1 MIEETLLT
9 ASDSE
14 FYTKNPSIP
23 YTSVPNLQGEKQ
35 MSVNIQ
41 SAILSL
47 SDEHGGSLSIIA
59 DNTRHVMRSENPM
72 FGQAVEAYRNED
84 WDTVLRYMNPEKTVK
99 QYLYEFED
107 IKVENGAVLFGGS
120 AVHSLCVDRILQFA
134 DSNFNPMPLVRFL
147 SKLQKNPSR
156 RSVEELYRF
165 LERNEL
171 TVTSNGNFLAYKA
184 VRPDYH
190 SITSGNV
197 KLLQGKDD
205 GSGRIYNGVGETIEV
220 YRNNVDDDA
229 NRGCSYGLHAGTL
242 EYAQGFGGRDAVLL
256 IVEIDPSD
264 VVSVPHDCECQKLRT
279 SRYKVVDICTQR
291 LDLPVYDSR
300 FDSAGDDD
308 DWDSWDDDDDTEY
321 CSDCECEVDGCECE
335 DEDNFLA
342 SEVNVKDLIGYLFK
356 NNYDDLALTL
366 ARKFVDVETVELAD
380 IHNIEGDIDFLQEI
394 AQDMGLTWR

>member
-1 MIEETLLT
+1 
-9 ASDSE
+9 
-14 FYTKNPSIP
+14 
-23 YTSVPNLQGEKQ
+23 

-99 QYLYEFED
+99 QYLFEYEN

-165 LERNEL
+165 LERNNL

-184 VRPDYH
+184 LTSGFY
-190 SITSGNV
+190 SITAGNAQ
-197 KLLQGKDD
+197 LLKGKDD
-205 GSGRIYNGVGETIEV
+205 GNGHIFNGVGEEIEV
-220 YRNNVDDDA
+220 YRNYVDDDA
-229 NRGCSYGLHAGTL
+229 NRGCSVGLHAGTL
-242 EYAQGFGGRDAVLL
+242 EYAQSFGGNGATLV
-256 IVEIDPSD
+256 IVEIDPAD

-291 LDLPVYDSR
+291 LDLPMYESR

-308 DWDSWDDDDDTEY
+308 DWDSWDDEDEDDY
-321 CSDCECEVDGCECE
+321 CDDCECEEDDCRFE
-335 DEDNFLA
+335 DEKMFLS
-342 SEVNVKDLIGYLFK
+342 SEVNVKDLVSFLFK
-356 NNYDDLALTL
+356 KDYDDLALTL
-366 ARKFVDVETVELAD
+366 ARKFADVDAVEWID
-380 IHNIEGDIDFLQEI
+380 IHNYEGDIDFLQGI
-394 AQDMGLTWR
+394 AQEMGLTWR

>member
-1 MIEETLLT
+1 
-9 ASDSE
+9 
-14 FYTKNPSIP
+14 
-23 YTSVPNLQGEKQ
+23 

-99 QYLYEFED
+99 QYLFEYEN

-165 LERNEL
+165 LERNNL

-184 VRPDYH
+184 LTSGFY
-190 SITSGNV
+190 SITAGNAQ
-197 KLLQGKDD
+197 LLKGKDD
-205 GSGRIYNGVGETIEV
+205 GKGRIFNGVGEEIQV
-220 YRNNVDDDA
+220 YRNYVDDDA
-229 NRGCSYGLHAGTL
+229 NRGCSVGLHAGTL
-242 EYAQGFGGRDAVLL
+242 EYAQTFGGSSGTLV
-256 IVEIDPSD
+256 IVEIDPAD

-279 SRYKVVDICTQR
+279 ARYKVVDICTQR
-291 LDLPVYDSR
+291 LELAVYDSR
-300 FDSAGDDD
+300 FSTEND
-308 DWDSWDDDDDTEY
+308 DWDDDGIELRPLVDARRSDGEPLQTASAQQRNAAIGY
-321 CSDCECEVDGCECE
+321 CCLMFLCCLGAQLATRFDPDKLRNAVPFIMHSCDGQGCERI
-335 DEDNFLA
+335 
-342 SEVNVKDLIGYLFK
+342 VM
-356 NNYDDLALTL
+356 
-366 ARKFVDVETVELAD
+366 
-380 IHNIEGDIDFLQEI
+380 LQVSI
-394 AQDMGLTWR
+394 SL

>member
-1 MIEETLLT
+1 MIA

-23 YTSVPNLQGEKQ
+23 YTIVPNLQGEKQ

-99 QYLYEFED
+99 QYLFEYEN

-165 LERNEL
+165 LERNNL

-184 VRPDYH
+184 LTSGFY
-190 SITSGNV
+190 SITAGNAQ
-197 KLLQGKDD
+197 LLKGKDD
-205 GSGRIYNGVGETIEV
+205 GNGRIFNGVGEEIEV
-220 YRNNVDDDA
+220 YRNYVDDDA
-229 NRGCSYGLHAGTL
+229 NRGCSVGLHAGTL
-242 EYAQGFGGRDAVLL
+242 EYAQSFGGNGATLV
-256 IVEIDPSD
+256 IVEIDPAD

-291 LDLPVYDSR
+291 LDLPMYESR

-308 DWDSWDDDDDTEY
+308 DWDSWDDEDEDDY
-321 CSDCECEVDGCECE
+321 CDDCECEEDDCKFE
-335 DEDNFLA
+335 DEKMFLS
-342 SEVNVKDLIGYLFK
+342 SEVNVKDLVSFLFK
-356 NNYDDLALTL
+356 KDYDDLALTL
-366 ARKFVDVETVELAD
+366 ARKFADVDDVEWID
-380 IHNIEGDIDFLQEI
+380 IHNYEGDIDFLQGI
-394 AQDMGLTWR
+394 AQEMGLTWR

>member
-1 MIEETLLT
+1 
-9 ASDSE
+9 
-14 FYTKNPSIP
+14 
-23 YTSVPNLQGEKQ
+23 
-35 MSVNIQ
+35 MSVNVQ

-47 SDEHGGSLSIIA
+47 SDEHGGSLSVIA
-59 DNTRHVMRSENPM
+59 DNTRYVMRSENPM

-84 WDTVLRYMNPEKTVK
+84 WDSVFRYMNPEKTVK
-99 QYLYEFED
+99 QYLYEFDD

-134 DSNFNPMPLVRFL
+134 DSGFNPMPLVRFL

-184 VRPDYH
+184 VHSDYH

-205 GSGRIYNGVGETIEV
+205 GSGRIFNGVGETIEV

-242 EYAQGFGGRDAVLL
+242 EYAQTFGGRDSVLL

-291 LDLPVYDSR
+291 LDLPVYESR
-300 FDSAGDDD
+300 FDSGGDDD
-308 DWDSWDDDDDTEY
+308 EWDNYDDEDDTEY
-321 CSDCECEVDGCECE
+321 CSYCE
-335 DEDNFLA
+335 DEIDDCVCKEEDEFLD

-356 NNYDDLALTL
+356 NNYDDLAHVL
-366 ARKFVDVETVELAD
+366 ARKFLDVEYVTWQEV
-380 IHNIEGDIDFLQEI
+380 HNIEGDEGFLKII
-394 AQDMGLTWR
+394 ARSMGLDVR